1 MLAFLVNQFPRQV
14 DAYFLRELSGLA
26 ERGLDFTIYSL
37 LPAPQGWKVHADA
50 EALLPRTVYPPAAV
64 ATALRAGRRV
74 LQEPR
79 RALGRIGRVAWGH
92 RRLPTQFAKA
102 MAIVPQSL
110 SFAEDME
117 RRGVRHMHANWAT
130 YPATAAY
137 VISGLT
143 GIPFSFSGHATD
155 IFVHKAMLREKIA
168 AARFVVTCTG
178 FNRGYLA
185 EIAPSCGDRVETVY
199 HGVDLPRFER
209 GGPPRESDLVVSVG
223 TLRACKG
230 FDDLIRAIALLR
242 DRGRRVRLEILGE
255 GEDRPVLERLVAN
268 LDVGDRVRLLGYLP
282 QEEVVPAYHR
292 ASAVVLPAHHEDHFG
307 IPNILIEGL
316 AAGAPVIC
324 TELPSLGELVEHGR
338 SGLFVP
344 ERDPE
349 RLAAAIAELLD
360 DPQRGAAL
368 AAEGRRRVAENFDMR
383 RTVDRLF
390 EKFRAADLA
399 GAPA

>member
-1 MLAFLVNQFPRQV
+1 MLAFVVNQFPRQV

-26 ERGLDFTIYSL
+26 DRGLDFALYSL
-37 LPAPQGWKVHADA
+37 LPAPRGWKIHADA
-50 EALLPRTVYPPAAV
+50 QKLLPRTVYPPSPGALVGASV
-64 ATALRAGRRV
+64 GRALRS
-74 LQEPR
+74 PSTS
-79 RALGRIGRVAWGH
+79 LGSISRVAWGH
-92 RRLPTQFAKA
+92 RRLPDQLAKA
-102 MAIVPQSL
+102 LAILPQSL
-110 SFAEDME
+110 AFADDMK

-130 YPATAAY
+130 YPATAAWT
-137 VISGLT
+137 ISRLT

-155 IFVHKAMLREKIA
+155 IFVHKAMLPEKIA

-185 EIAPSCGDRVETVY
+185 GLAPAHASRIETVY
-199 HGVDLPRFER
+199 HGVDLERFER
-209 GGPPRESDLVVSVG
+209 HGAPRERDLVVSVG

-230 FDDLIRAIALLR
+230 FDDLIRATGLLR
-242 DRGRRVRLEILGE
+242 DRGRATRLEIVGE
-255 GEDRPVLERLVAN
+255 GEDRPGLEALIAELRL
-268 LDVGDRVRLLGYLP
+268 GDRVSLLGYRP

-316 AAGAPVIC
+316 AAGAPVVC

-349 RLAAAIAELLD
+349 RLADAIAELLD
-360 DPQRGAAL
+360 DPERGAAM
-368 AAEGRRRVAENFDMR
+368 AAEGRRRVAERFDMR

-390 EKFRAADLA
+390 EKFREADAA
-399 GAPA
+399 GAAA